1 MKSKWYVWIVRA
13 WILVV
18 LASPPGVD
26 AHDLHGIVSETAT
39 PAEGVELAL
48 AAAES
53 ASVSN
58 AVSGQGAYRFRVLH
72 GRDILPPEALAV
84 LERAHGGF
92 AVDRREGRGE
102 IYFALPGAGILRLSQ
117 DFTTAVILPTPEVMK
132 ETNLHNTT
140 LWFAG
145 DGSPRL
151 VFPANDAG
159 KIFTTTLDGTLLSVL
174 DAPSAASDF
183 DETTVNEY
191 FKNQGQFA
199 PTDVAYLDHFY
210 YITTGYSDL
219 DYVLTARVDEAPFAA
234 SWHDLAFG
242 GKGTGPGQ
250 LQTGHG
256 ITAELNGKRL
266 DVADR
271 PVAEIERYTR
281 YGHYRDTIH
290 LPEGAY
296 PCDIDFL
303 EGLALVPCLQGPDKD
318 KGAPVYIMKEGKI
331 ISTIMPKE
339 ELGLEQFQHVHNAVL
354 TRFQDKLYV
363 VLQAWNPGD
372 FAVLEQVVN

>member
-13 WILVV
+13 WLLAV

-39 PAEGVELAL
+39 PAEGAEHAL

-53 ASVSN
+53 VSVSN
-58 AVSGQGAYRFRVLH
+58 AVSGQGEYRFRVLFR
-72 GRDILPPEALAV
+72 RDILPPEAQAV
-84 LERAHGGF
+84 LEKAHGGF

-102 IYFALPGAGILRLSQ
+102 IYFALPGAGIIRLSP
-117 DFTTAVILPTPEVMK
+117 DCKTAGILPTPEVMK

-140 LWFAG
+140 IWYAE
-145 DGSPRL
+145 DGTARL
-151 VFPANDAG
+151 VFPANDIG
-159 KIFTTTLDGTLLSVL
+159 KVFTTSLDGTLLSVL
-174 DAPSAASDF
+174 DAPSAETDF
-183 DETTVNEY
+183 DETKVNDY
-191 FKNQGQFA
+191 FKNQGKFA
-199 PTDVAYLDHFY
+199 PTDVAYLDHLY

-219 DYVLTARVDEAPFAA
+219 DYVLTAQVSEAPLTAA
-234 SWHDLAFG
+234 WHDLAFG

-281 YGHYRDTIH
+281 HGHYRDTIH

-303 EGLALVPCLQGPDKD
+303 EGLALVPCLQGPGKD
-318 KGAPVYIMKEGKI
+318 KGAPVYIMKDGQV

-339 ELGLEQFQHVHNAVL
+339 ELGLERFQHVHNAVL
-354 TRFQDKLYV
+354 TRCQDKLYI